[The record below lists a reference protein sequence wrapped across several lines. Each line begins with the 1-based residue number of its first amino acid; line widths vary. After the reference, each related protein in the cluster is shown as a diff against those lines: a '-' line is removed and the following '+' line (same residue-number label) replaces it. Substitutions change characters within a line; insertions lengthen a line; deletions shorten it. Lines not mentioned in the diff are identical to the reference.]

1 MTKTKKLEKNI
12 TEFDEKN
19 ISAGRNNP
27 DDNPEIN
34 EGQDKDSELHADKA
48 LQESKLPWLVH
59 NFDGIAHSIYE
70 AIMIASTRARQIGR
84 KQKQEIDLWYKSH
97 EPVDGAGEEEESVP
111 GVDHFLHPKPTVKAL
126 EELTREKLKHHYLEQ
141 EEK

>member
-1 MTKTKKLEKNI
+1 MTKNEELEKNV
-12 TEFDEKN
+12 TESGEEDTTQVK
-19 ISAGRNNP
+19 SNP

-34 EGQDKDSELHADKA
+34 EEQNEDSELQTDKA

-59 NFDGIAHSIYE
+59 NFSGIANSVYE
-70 AIMIASTRARQIGR
+70 GIMIASTRARQIGR

-97 EPVDGAGEEEESVP
+97 EPVDGAGEEEESEP
-111 GVDHFLHPKPTVKAL
+111 GVDNFQHPKPTIMAL
-126 EELTREKLKHHYLEQ
+126 EEFTSEKLKYHYHEQ